1 MTVPHDVSDRK
12 RVLHITSHVQIIG
25 NGIVN
30 VAVDLA
36 CLQSKYGHTVAVA
49 SAGGEYEKLLR
60 AYDVKHYELDQS
72 RELLNFAKLVQ
83 HYRAIVKEFQ
93 PDIVHAHMITGVL
106 IATFLRHSYTYGL
119 VATVHNEFRHSAL
132 LTGLADRVIAVSKAV
147 ADSMMQ
153 RGIPSAK
160 LRVVP
165 NGPLGSPR
173 TCSLREY
180 LPVQLERP
188 AIVTVA
194 GMYERKGIG
203 ELIDAFVE
211 IAPDFPGA
219 HLYLVGDGPDY
230 TMFEAKAQSTPFAS
244 RIHFEGFQPEPQRY
258 LLSTDIFVLASYCES
273 FGLVLTE
280 AREAGCAII
289 ASDVDGIP
297 ETLDNGRAGIL
308 VPPKDSHALAAT
320 LATLLSNS
328 EQLDQ
333 WKVRAKLN
341 LERFSATR
349 VSQET
354 LAVYDELITH

>member
-1 MTVPHDVSDRK
+1 MMLSDRK
-12 RVLHITSHVQIIG
+12 RILHITTHVQIIG

-60 AYDVKHYELDQS
+60 AYDVNHYELDQS
-72 RELLNFAKLVQ
+72 RELLNSPRLVQ
-83 HYRAIVKEFQ
+83 RYREIVKEFK
-93 PDIVHAHMITGVL
+93 PDIVHAHMITGVM
-106 IATFLRHSYTYGL
+106 IARFLRYSYKYGL
-119 VATVHNEFRHSAL
+119 VATVHNEFRTSAL
-132 LTGLADRVIAVSKAV
+132 LAGLADRVIAVSKAV
-147 ADSMMQ
+147 ADSMVR

-173 TCSLREY
+173 TCSLRDY
-180 LPVQLERP
+180 LPLPLKHP

-194 GMYERKGIG
+194 GMYGRKGIG

-211 IAPDFPGA
+211 IAPDFPQA
-219 HLYLVGDGPDY
+219 HLYLVGDGPDRA
-230 TMFEAKAQSTPFAS
+230 MFEGKARITPFNT

-258 LLSTDIFVLASYCES
+258 LLSTDVFVLASYCES

-297 ETLDNGRAGIL
+297 ETLDNGQAGIL
-308 VPPKDSHALAAT
+308 VPPKDSHVLAAT
-320 LATLLSNS
+320 LIKLLDNV
-328 EQLDQ
+328 EQLNH
-333 WKVRAKLN
+333 WKNKAQLN
-341 LERFSATR
+341 LERFSSAR
-349 VSQET
+349 ASQET